1 MVMINMRLKSFALA
15 ITMLVFAGLDAGA
28 TSDAPSG
35 SPSDSQLSFSPMQM
49 RATAPGM
56 PSSAAYVS
64 IANHGDAADR
74 LIAAKTVVAQRVE
87 IHLMEMDNGVM
98 RMRAVDGS
106 LPIAAGGSVHLAPGG
121 LHIMLMGL
129 TTQLAAES
137 QHEITLMFEK
147 AGEIT
152 LTATVKRPA
161 DITSTM
167 PGHDLTIPGHK
178 MSHQSQ

>member
-1 MVMINMRLKSFALA
+1 MRLKSFALA
-15 ITMLVFAGLDAGA
+15 IAMLVFAGLDAGA

-74 LIAAKTVVAQRVE
+74 LIAAKTVLARRVE
-87 IHLMEMDNGVM
+87 IHAMGMDNGVM
-98 RMRAVDGS
+98 RRRAVDGGLS
-106 LPIAAGGSVHLAPGG
+106 IAAGEAVQLAPGG
-121 LHIMLMGL
+121 LYIMLMGL
-129 TTQLAAES
+129 TTQLAADS
-137 QHEITLMFEK
+137 QHETTLVFEK

-152 LTATVKRPA
+152 VTATVKRPA
-161 DITSTM
+161 DITPTM
-167 PGHDLTIPGHK
+167 PGHDPTMPGHN

>member
-15 ITMLVFAGLDAGA
+15 IAMLVFAGLDAGA

-35 SPSDSQLSFSPMQM
+35 SSSDSQLSFSPMQM

-74 LIAAKTVVAQRVE
+74 LIAAKTVVARRVE
-87 IHLMEMDNGVM
+87 IHSMEMDNGVM
-98 RMRAVDGS
+98 RMRAVDGG
-106 LPIAAGGSVHLAPGG
+106 LPIAAGEAVHLAPGG

-129 TTQLAAES
+129 TPQLAADN
-137 QHEITLMFEK
+137 QHEITLVFEK

-152 LTATVKRPA
+152 VTATVKRPA
-161 DITSTM
+161 DITPTM
-167 PGHDLTIPGHK
+167 PGHN
-178 MSHQSQ
+178 MSYQSQ

>member
-1 MVMINMRLKSFALA
+1 MINMRLKSFALA
-15 ITMLVFAGLDAGA
+15 IAMLVFAGLDAGA

-74 LIAAKTVVAQRVE
+74 LIAAKTWVARRVE
-87 IHLMEMDNGVM
+87 IHSTEMDNGVM
-98 RMRAVDGS
+98 RMRAVDGG
-106 LPIAAGGSVHLAPGG
+106 LQIAAGEAVHLAPGG

-129 TTQLAAES
+129 TTQLAADS
-137 QHEITLMFEK
+137 QHETTLVFEK

-152 LTATVKRPA
+152 ATATVKRPA
-161 DITSTM
+161 DITTTM
-167 PGHDLTIPGHK
+167 PGHDPTMPGHN

>member
-1 MVMINMRLKSFALA
+1 MALKSFALA
-15 ITMLVFAGLDAGA
+15 LAMLVFVGLDAGA
-28 TSDAPSG
+28 TD
-35 SPSDSQLSFSPMQM
+35 DSAGDSHSHAQLSFSPMQM

-74 LIAAKTVVAQRVE
+74 LIAAKSVVARRVE
-87 IHLMEMDNGVM
+87 IHSMEMDNGVM
-98 RMRAVDGS
+98 RMRAVDGG
-106 LPIAAGGSVHLAPGG
+106 LPIAAGEAVHLAPGG

-129 TTQLAAES
+129 TTQLAAGN
-137 QHEITLMFEK
+137 QHEITLVFEK

-152 LTATVKRPA
+152 VTATVKRPA
-161 DITSTM
+161 DMMSTM
-167 PGHDLTIPGHK
+167 PGHDPTMPGHD

>member
-1 MVMINMRLKSFALA
+1 MINMRLKLFALV
-15 ITMLVFAGLDAGA
+15 ITTLVFAGLDAGA
-28 TSDAPSG
+28 TNDTPSG

-64 IANHGDAADR
+64 IANHSDAADR
-74 LIAAKTVVAQRVE
+74 LAAAETAVARRVE
-87 IHLMEMDNGVM
+87 IHSMEMDNGVM
-98 RMRAVDGS
+98 RMRAVDGG

-129 TTQLAAES
+129 TTQLAADS
-137 QHEITLMFEK
+137 QHEITLVFEK

-152 LTATVKRPA
+152 VTATVKRPA

-167 PGHDLTIPGHK
+167 PGHKI
-178 MSHQSQ
+178 SHQSQ

>member
-1 MVMINMRLKSFALA
+1 MINMRLKSFALA
-15 ITMLVFAGLDAGA
+15 IAMLVFAGLDAGA

-35 SPSDSQLSFSPMQM
+35 LPSDSQLSFSPMQM

-74 LIAAKTVVAQRVE
+74 LIAAKTMVARRVE
-87 IHLMEMDNGVM
+87 IHSMEMDNDVM
-98 RMRAVDGS
+98 RMRAVDGG
-106 LPIAAGGSVHLAPGG
+106 LPIAAGEAVHLAPGG

-129 TTQLAAES
+129 TTQLAADN
-137 QHEITLMFEK
+137 QHEITLVFKK

-152 LTATVKRPA
+152 VTATVKRPA
-161 DITSTM
+161 DIAPTM
-167 PGHDLTIPGHK
+167 PGDN

>member
-1 MVMINMRLKSFALA
+1 MIKMRLKSFALA
-15 ITMLVFAGLDAGA
+15 IAMLVFAGLDAGA

-35 SPSDSQLSFSPMQM
+35 LPSDSQLSFSPMQM
-49 RATAPGM
+49 RATAAGM

-74 LIAAKTVVAQRVE
+74 LIAANTVVARRVE
-87 IHLMEMDNGVM
+87 IHSMEMNNGVM
-98 RMRAVDGS
+98 RMRAVDGG
-106 LPIAAGGSVHLAPGG
+106 LPIAAGEAVHLAPGG

-129 TTQLAAES
+129 TTQLAADS
-137 QHEITLMFEK
+137 QHEITLVFEK

-152 LTATVKRPA
+152 VTATVKRPA
-161 DITSTM
+161 DITPTM
-167 PGHDLTIPGHK
+167 PGHDPTMPGHN

>member
-1 MVMINMRLKSFALA
+1 MTNMWLKSSALA

-28 TSDAPSG
+28 TNDTPSG

-64 IANHGDAADR
+64 IANHSGAADR
-74 LIAAKTVVAQRVE
+74 LIAAKTVVARRVE
-87 IHLMEMDNGVM
+87 IHSMEMDNGVM
-98 RMRAVDGS
+98 RMRAVDGG
-106 LPIAAGGSVHLAPGG
+106 LLIAAGESVHLAPGG

-129 TTQLAAES
+129 TTQLAADS
-137 QHEITLMFEK
+137 QHEITLVFEK

-152 LTATVKRPA
+152 VTATVKRPA

-167 PGHDLTIPGHK
+167 PGHK

>member
-1 MVMINMRLKSFALA
+1 MVTMNMALKSFALA
-15 ITMLVFAGLDAGA
+15 LAMLVFVGLDAGA
-28 TSDAPSG
+28 TDDLPG
-35 SPSDSQLSFSPMQM
+35 DSHSHAHLSFSPMQM

-74 LIAAKTVVAQRVE
+74 LFAAKTAVARRVE
-87 IHLMEMDNGVM
+87 IHSAEMDSGVM
-98 RMRAVDGS
+98 RMRAVDGG
-106 LPIAAGGSVHLAPGG
+106 LLIAAGEILHLAPGG

-129 TTQLAAES
+129 TTQLAAGG
-137 QHEITLMFEK
+137 QHEITLIFEK
-147 AGEIT
+147 AGEFT

-161 DITSTM
+161 DITPTM
-167 PGHDLTIPGHK
+167 PGHD

>member
-1 MVMINMRLKSFALA
+1 MALKSLALA
-15 ITMLVFAGLDAGA
+15 IAMLVFAGLGAGA
-28 TSDAPSG
+28 TDD
-35 SPSDSQLSFSPMQM
+35 SPGDSHSHAQLSFSPMQM

-74 LIAAKTVVAQRVE
+74 LIAAKTVVARRVE
-87 IHLMEMDNGVM
+87 IHSMEMDNGVM
-98 RMRAVDGS
+98 RMRAVDGG
-106 LPIAAGGSVHLAPGG
+106 LPIAAGEAVHLAPGG

-129 TTQLAAES
+129 TTQLAADS
-137 QHEITLMFEK
+137 QHEITLVFEK

-152 LTATVKRPA
+152 VTATVKRPA
-161 DITSTM
+161 DITPTM
-167 PGHDLTIPGHK
+167 PGHDPTMPGHN

>member
-1 MVMINMRLKSFALA
+1 MVMMNIALKSLA
-15 ITMLVFAGLDAGA
+15 MAVAMLVVAGMDASS
-28 TSDAPSG
+28 TSDST
-35 SPSDSQLSFSPMQM
+35 SDSHLSFSPMQM

-74 LIAAKTVVAQRVE
+74 LIAARTAVARRVE
-87 IHLMEMDNGVM
+87 IHLMEMDSGVM
-98 RMRAVDGS
+98 RMRAVDGG
-106 LPIAAGGSVHLAPGG
+106 LTIAAGEALHLAPGG

-129 TTQLAAES
+129 TTQLAAGS
-137 QHEITLMFEK
+137 QHEITLIFEK
-147 AGEIT
+147 AGEFT

-161 DITSTM
+161 DITPTM
-167 PGHDLTIPGHK
+167 PGHY

>member
-1 MVMINMRLKSFALA
+1 MRLKSFALA
-15 ITMLVFAGLDAGA
+15 IAMLVFAGLDAGA

-74 LIAAKTVVAQRVE
+74 LIAAKTVVARRVE
-87 IHLMEMDNGVM
+87 IHSMEMDNGVM
-98 RMRAVDGS
+98 RMRAVDGG
-106 LPIAAGGSVHLAPGG
+106 LPIAAGDSVHLAPGG

-129 TTQLAAES
+129 TTQLAADS
-137 QHEITLMFEK
+137 QHETTLVFEK

-152 LTATVKRPA
+152 VTATVKRPA
-161 DITSTM
+161 DITPTM
-167 PGHDLTIPGHK
+167 PGHN
-178 MSHQSQ
+178 MSYQSQ

>member
-1 MVMINMRLKSFALA
+1 MTNMWLKLSALA
-15 ITMLVFAGLDAGA
+15 ITMLVFAGLDASA
-28 TSDAPSG
+28 TNGTPSG

-64 IANHGDAADR
+64 IANHSGAADR
-74 LIAAKTVVAQRVE
+74 LIAAKTVVARRVE
-87 IHLMEMDNGVM
+87 IHSMEMDNGVM
-98 RMRAVDGS
+98 RMRAVDGG
-106 LPIAAGGSVHLAPGG
+106 LLIAAGESVHLAPGG

-129 TTQLAAES
+129 TMQLAADS
-137 QHEITLMFEK
+137 QHEITLVFEK

-152 LTATVKRPA
+152 VTATVKRPA

-167 PGHDLTIPGHK
+167 PGHK
-178 MSHQSQ
+178 NSHQSQ

>member
-1 MVMINMRLKSFALA
+1 MRLKSFALA
-15 ITMLVFAGLDAGA
+15 ATMLLFAGLDAGA
-28 TSDAPSG
+28 TSDSH
-35 SPSDSQLSFSPMQM
+35 LSFSPMQM

-74 LIAAKTVVAQRVE
+74 LIAAKTVVARRVE
-87 IHLMEMDNGVM
+87 IHSMEMDNGVM
-98 RMRAVDGS
+98 RMRAVDGG

-129 TTQLAAES
+129 TTQLAADS
-137 QHEITLMFEK
+137 QHEITLVFEK

-152 LTATVKRPA
+152 VTATVKRPA
-161 DITSTM
+161 DITPTM
-167 PGHDLTIPGHK
+167 PGHDPTMPGHN

>member
-1 MVMINMRLKSFALA
+1 MRLKSFALA
-15 ITMLVFAGLDAGA
+15 ATMLLFVGLDAGA
-28 TSDAPSG
+28 NSG
-35 SPSDSQLSFSPMQM
+35 SASDSHLSFSPMQM

-56 PSSAAYVS
+56 PSSAAYVT

-74 LIAAKTVVAQRVE
+74 LIAAKTVLARSVE
-87 IHLMEMDNGVM
+87 IHSMEMDNGVM
-98 RMRAVDGS
+98 RMRAVDGG

-129 TTQLAAES
+129 TTQLAAGS
-137 QHEITLMFEK
+137 QHEITLVFEK

-152 LTATVKRPA
+152 VTATVKRPA
-161 DITSTM
+161 DMMSTM
-167 PGHDLTIPGHK
+167 PGHD